1 MRQDRFHG
9 EIGIIVFVLV
19 LVIGLVFASL
29 LKPGLH
35 VDCSDLI
42 MINIHLKP
50 RSVTLRLQIYIKRII
65 QQSCEQILIF

>member
-1 MRQDRFHG
+1 MRQDRFHS
-9 EIGIIVFVLV
+9 EIGIIVFV

-42 MINIHLKP
+42 MINIHTKKCDFEIANL
-50 RSVTLRLQIYIKRII
+50 Y
-65 QQSCEQILIF
+65 